1 MSSQESKPNQ
11 TALDLVPKLLDHLAQ
26 IKKIQGENQMD
37 ASGFFSAD
45 SHVNETEAAWEGIP
59 QELRAH
65 GPHFIQDPP
74 GKKGL
79 YFCFDGHKPD
89 PVGQTFLAG
98 TGRDPAIVKDTVE
111 NFTWDKWRGPWDP
124 EARLGDMQLDGV
136 EAEILYP
143 SMARNFYALSGED
156 MALQLAGIRSYN
168 DWITEY
174 SAALPGRL
182 FAIGLLSV
190 LDLDF
195 SIKEMERVAELGHKG
210 ALLPAE
216 LPDGMSYS
224 DPVFEP
230 LWATAER
237 LDFPLHFHINI
248 NQGSEREAYQIP
260 MNAMVDMGRRSV
272 KRAIV
277 QPDTLLTDL
286 LFGLVLENHP
296 GLRVVFAEYELAWIL
311 PFMYRFEGNA
321 QRFPREYPGLPNMS
335 SLPSETIRRQVF
347 ITFQNDPAGLA
358 GAQRLGLLD
367 NCMWANDYPH
377 GGATWP
383 NSKEIVANQLKG
395 FDASMARKLV
405 WENTARLYGIA

>member
-1 MSSQESKPNQ
+1 
-11 TALDLVPKLLDHLAQ
+11 
-26 IKKIQGENQMD
+26 MD

-45 SHVNETEAAWEGIP
+45 SHVNEPEATWDGIP
-59 QELRAH
+59 QDLRAR

-79 YFCFDGHKPD
+79 YICFDGHNPD

-111 NFTWDKWRGPWDP
+111 NFTWEKWRGPWDP
-124 EARLGDMQLDGV
+124 EARLGDMQRDGV

-143 SMARNFYALSGED
+143 SMARNFYALCGED
-156 MALQLAGIRSYN
+156 TALQLAGIASYN
-168 DWITEY
+168 DWITTY
-174 SAALPGRL
+174 CAALPGRL

-195 SIKEMERVAELGHKG
+195 SVKEMARIKGLGHKG
-210 ALLPAE
+210 AMLPAQ
-216 LPDGMSYS
+216 LPDGMSYA

-230 LWATAER
+230 IWAAAES

-248 NQGSEREAYQIP
+248 NQGSEREAYRIP
-260 MNAMVDMGRRSV
+260 LNAMIDMGRRSV
-272 KRAIV
+272 KRAIG

-296 GLRVVFAEYELAWIL
+296 GLRVVFAEYELAWVL
-311 PFMYRFEGNA
+311 PFMYRFEGNS
-321 QRFPREYPGLPNMS
+321 QRFPSEYPGLPHMS

-358 GAQRLGLLD
+358 GAQQLEFLD

-383 NSKEIVANQLKG
+383 DSKEIVAKQLKG
-395 FDASMARKLV
+395 FDAAVARKLV
-405 WENTARLYGIA
+405 WENTTRLYGIA

>member
-1 MSSQESKPNQ
+1 
-11 TALDLVPKLLDHLAQ
+11 
-26 IKKIQGENQMD
+26 MD

-45 SHVNETEAAWEGIP
+45 SHVNEPEEAWAGIP
-59 QELRAH
+59 EELRAH

-79 YFCFDGHKPD
+79 YFGFDGHNLD
-89 PVGQTFLAG
+89 PVGQTFTAG
-98 TGRDPAIVKDTVE
+98 IDRDPEVMKDRVE
-111 NFTWDKWRGPWDP
+111 NFTWDRWRGPWDP
-124 EARLGDMQLDGV
+124 DARLEDMQRDGV

-143 SMARNFYALSGED
+143 SMARNFYALAGED
-156 MALQLAGIRSYN
+156 TALQLAGIKSYN
-168 DWITEY
+168 DWITKY
-174 SAALPGRL
+174 CAAMPGRL

-195 SIKEMERVAELGHKG
+195 AVKEMERCKDLGHKG

-216 LPDGMSYS
+216 LPDGMSYA

-230 LWATAER
+230 IWSAAER
-237 LDFPLHFHINI
+237 LDLPLHFHINV
-248 NQGSEREAYQIP
+248 NQGSEREAYKIP
-260 MNAMVDMGRRSV
+260 LKGMIDMGRRAV

-286 LFGLVLENHP
+286 LFGLALENHP
-296 GLRVVFAEYELAWIL
+296 RMRVVFAEYELAWIL
-311 PFMYRFEGNA
+311 PFMYRFEGNVR
-321 QRFPREYPGLPNMS
+321 RFPREYPGLPSMS
-335 SLPSETIRRQVF
+335 RLPSEIIRSQVF
-347 ITFQNDPAGLA
+347 VTFQNDPAGLA
-358 GAQRLGLLD
+358 GAERLGLLD

-395 FDASMARKLV
+395 FDASVSRKLV
-405 WENTARLYGIA
+405 WENTAQLYGIS

>member
-1 MSSQESKPNQ
+1 
-11 TALDLVPKLLDHLAQ
+11 
-26 IKKIQGENQMD
+26 MD

-45 SHVNETEAAWEGIP
+45 SHVNEPEAAWDGIP

-79 YFCFDGHKPD
+79 YFGFDGHNLD

-98 TGRDPAIVKDTVE
+98 TARDPAIVKDTIE

-124 EARLGDMQLDGV
+124 EARLGDMQRDGV

-143 SMARNFYALSGED
+143 SMARNFYALSGD
-156 MALQLAGIRSYN
+156 DTALQLAGVKSYN
-168 DWITEY
+168 DWITGY
-174 SAALPGRL
+174 CAALPGRL

-190 LDLDF
+190 LDIEFSVNELDR
-195 SIKEMERVAELGHKG
+195 IAALGHKG
-210 ALLPAE
+210 AMLPAE
-216 LPDGMSYS
+216 LPEGMSYAA
-224 DPVFEP
+224 PLFEP
-230 LWATAER
+230 IWAAAER
-237 LDFPLHFHINI
+237 LSLPLHFHINI

-260 MNAMVDMGRRSV
+260 IDAMIDMGRRSV
-272 KRAIV
+272 KRAIA

-311 PFMYRFEGNA
+311 PFMYRFEGVA
-321 QRFPREYPGLPNMS
+321 KRFPREYPDLPGMS
-335 SLPSETIRRQVF
+335 ITPSETIRRQVF
-347 ITFQNDPAGLA
+347 VTFQNDPAGIA
-358 GAQRLGLLD
+358 GAAALGLLD

-383 NSKEIVANQLKG
+383 DSQEIVKEQLAAM
-395 FDASMARKLV
+395 DAATVKKLV
-405 WENTARLYGIA
+405 WSNTADFYGIA